1 MLAEKHLNTKS
12 LIELYLQ
19 IDIYIGV
26 KLKNQSYVS
35 SVIVI

>member
-1 MLAEKHLNTKS
+1 MLAEKHLNTNS

-19 IDIYIGV
+19 INIYIDV
-26 KLKNQSYVS
+26 KLKNQTYVI